1 MSMQESAQA
10 AQGRRRRTSLRRF
23 FGDKRG
29 QSLVEFGLML
39 PILVLL
45 VLGAIDFGRVF
56 FAYVSVTNGARN
68 GADYAAFHCSPS
80 CDEDGIRNAVVAD
93 TSDLP
98 NASPT
103 NPAVTVTTDGWFGPD
118 HRRVDVTVTYTFST
132 IFSWPG
138 IPDSIDVARTVTARI
153 AE

>member
-1 MSMQESAQA
+1 MSMQEPAQA
-10 AQGRRRRTSLRRF
+10 TQGRRRRRSLRRF
-23 FGDKRG
+23 FGGKRG

-45 VLGAIDFGRVF
+45 VLGSIDFGRVF

-68 GADYAAFHCSPS
+68 GADYAASHCSPT

-93 TSDLP
+93 TSDLL
-98 NASPT
+98 NTSSS
-103 NPAVTVTTDGWFGPD
+103 NPAVSVTTDGWMGPD

-138 IPDSIDVARTVTARI
+138 IPDSINVARTVTARI